1 MSNYKKFG
9 LYNYNG
15 QITSSFFTEKNYE
28 TVIKRE
34 NNNRENNDN
43 NRENNDNNINDN
55 NNNINNNNINNNNI
69 NNNNINNN
77 NINNNNDN
85 NINDNNI
92 NDNNKPSVFG
102 PPMWKMYHTM
112 AIRYPNNPSSIYKT
126 KMEHVIKNIP
136 LLLPCDKCKNHASA
150 FIDIN
155 KDNIGFICSSK
166 NNLFNFFVDFHNTVN
181 KRHNKKTITY
191 EEAMK
196 LYK

>member
-1 MSNYKKFG
+1 MNNYKKFG

-34 NNNRENNDN
+34 NNNRENNN
-43 NRENNDNNINDN
+43 INNNDNNINN
-55 NNNINNNNINNNNI
+55 NINNNDNNINNNNIND
-69 NNNNINNN
+69 
-77 NINNNNDN
+77 NNDN
-85 NINDNNI
+85 NINDNI

-166 NNLFNFFVDFHNTVN
+166 TNLFNFFVDFHNNVN

>member
-1 MSNYKKFG
+1 MSNYKTFG

-28 TVIKRE
+28 SVI
-34 NNNRENNDN
+34 NRENNSN
-43 NRENNDNNINDN
+43 INNNINSN
-55 NNNINNNNINNNNI
+55 INNNINSNINNNINNNSNINNNI
-69 NNNNINNN
+69 NNNSNINN
-77 NINNNNDN
+77 NINNNSNINN
-85 NINDNNI
+85 NIN
-92 NDNNKPSVFG
+92 PTVFG
-102 PPMWKMYHTM
+102 PHMWKMYHNM
-112 AIRYPNNPSSIYKT
+112 AIRYPDNPSSIYKT

-136 LLLPCDKCKNHASA
+136 LLLSCDTCKNHASV

-166 NNLFNFFVDFHNTVN
+166 TNLFNFFVDFHNTVN
-181 KRHNKKTITY
+181 KRLNKETITY